1 MADKPKILVV
11 EDEPSLRMLV
21 RKVLER
27 NDFDVLEAA
36 SGTAALELW
45 NEDKPPIDLLLTDM
59 VMPDGMSGR
68 QLAERLKA
76 DNPSLKVLY
85 TSGYS
90 TDLLGKDL
98 GLEEGLNFL
107 QKPYPPARLVETVKR
122 ALASS

>member
-1 MADKPKILVV
+1 MSEKPKILVV

-27 NDFDVLEAA
+27 SNFEVLEAA
-36 SGTAALELW
+36 SGALALELW
-45 NEDKPPIDLLLTDM
+45 NQDKPQIDLLLTDM

-68 QLAERLKA
+68 QLAERLRA
-76 DNPSLKVLY
+76 DNPSLKVLF

-98 GLEEGLNFL
+98 GLEEGLNF
-107 QKPYPPARLVETVKR
+107 
-122 ALASS
+122 

>member
-1 MADKPKILVV
+1 MAEKAIILVV
-11 EDEPSLRMLV
+11 EDEPSLRLLV

-27 NDFDVLEAA
+27 SGFAVLEAA
-36 SGTAALELW
+36 SGLAALELW
-45 NEDKPPIDLLLTDM
+45 DTDKPPIDLLLTDM

-76 DNPSLKVLY
+76 DNPALKVLY

-98 GLEEGLNFL
+98 ELQEGINFL
-107 QKPYPPARLVETVKR
+107 QKPYPPAKLVQTVR
-122 ALASS
+122 TALGLN

>member
-1 MADKPKILVV
+1 MAEKAIILVV
-11 EDEPSLRMLV
+11 EDEPSLRLLV

-27 NDFDVLEAA
+27 SGFAVLEAA
-36 SGTAALELW
+36 SGLAALELW
-45 NEDKPPIDLLLTDM
+45 DRDKPPIDLLLTDM

-76 DNPSLKVLY
+76 DNPALKVLY

-98 GLEEGLNFL
+98 ELQEGTNFL
-107 QKPYPPARLVETVKR
+107 QKPYPPAKLVQTVR
-122 ALASS
+122 TALGLD

>member
-1 MADKPKILVV
+1 MSAKPKILVV

-27 NDFDVLEAA
+27 SNYEVLEAA
-36 SGTAALELW
+36 SGALALELW
-45 NEDKPPIDLLLTDM
+45 NQDKPQIDLLLTDM

-68 QLAERLKA
+68 QLAERLRA
-76 DNPSLKVLY
+76 DIPLLKVLF

-107 QKPYPPARLVETVKR
+107 QKPYPPSKLVETVKR
-122 ALASS
+122 ALSST